1 MILEKEINRKI
12 AVVFVTDVVG
22 FSTSMEV
29 DENQTLQS
37 FRACK
42 RILEDL
48 FSEHG
53 GRIFNTAG
61 DSILAEFSSAVSA
74 VICASEFQKLIQER
88 NSSSSL
94 PENGKMEFR
103 VGLNM
108 GDVIVEGE
116 NLYGEGVN
124 VASRLE
130 ALSQPNG
137 VSLSK
142 SIYDFVNKKTDFLFD
157 DLGEQKIKNTNVHA
171 FDIITSPEMKRRGSA
186 GLGEKKDTSEKAS
199 SNPPAIAVL
208 PFLNMSG
215 DVEQE
220 YFADGITEDIIS
232 NLSSWKT
239 FPVISRNSSFSYK
252 GTSVRASQIA
262 ADLNVDYI
270 VEGSVRK
277 GGNKVRITAQLID
290 ASSDKQL
297 WSKRWDKSL
306 DDVFEVQ
313 DEVSASIAAMVSP
326 AVKGQEQVKL
336 SRKKKVDST
345 AWDYYLRA
353 LAIYNNENGATA
365 FTDSDKVIDMCE
377 KSISM
382 QSDLSDPYVLACKAI
397 LNNIYNLDKAT
408 DRPQNEAKY
417 HKYCQKAYD
426 LDNNNPEAVVALSRS
441 YNLKRDY
448 EKRLEL
454 AEKALELNPHHSG
467 ALFDYALAITSFGR
481 FEEAMKC
488 IERSIELNPVE
499 KKSIDYMVVMT
510 LIGLKQFDKTI
521 ELIDEMARDGRGVVG
536 QIGFKVA
543 CLAHLG
549 ELDKAKNLLVEYLA
563 QRPQVKNL
571 NDYAKV
577 APTIIKDILM
587 EGMRK
592 SGLPE
597 T

>member
-1 MILEKEINRKI
+1 MTLEKEINRKI
-12 AVVFVTDVVG
+12 AVVFVADVVG

-42 RILEDL
+42 KILEDL

-88 NSSSSL
+88 NSSNSL

-186 GLGEKKDTSEKAS
+186 RLEEKKDSFQKAS

-326 AVKGQEQVKL
+326 AVKGQEQIKL
-336 SRKKKVDST
+336 SSRKKVDST
-345 AWDYYLRA
+345 AWDHYLRA
-353 LAIYNNENGATA
+353 LAIYNNENGSTA
-365 FTDSDKVIDMCE
+365 LTDSDKVIEMCE

-382 QSDLSDPYVLACKAI
+382 QSDLSDPYVLACKVI
-397 LNNIYNLDKAT
+397 LNNIYNFRQSD
-408 DRPQNEAKY
+408 
-417 HKYCQKAYD
+417 
-426 LDNNNPEAVVALSRS
+426 
-441 YNLKRDY
+441 
-448 EKRLEL
+448 
-454 AEKALELNPHHSG
+454 
-467 ALFDYALAITSFGR
+467 
-481 FEEAMKC
+481 
-488 IERSIELNPVE
+488 
-499 KKSIDYMVVMT
+499 
-510 LIGLKQFDKTI
+510 
-521 ELIDEMARDGRGVVG
+521 
-536 QIGFKVA
+536 
-543 CLAHLG
+543 
-549 ELDKAKNLLVEYLA
+549 
-563 QRPQVKNL
+563 
-571 NDYAKV
+571 
-577 APTIIKDILM
+577 
-587 EGMRK
+587 
-592 SGLPE
+592 
-597 T
+597 

>member
-1 MILEKEINRKI
+1 MEKEINRKI

-336 SRKKKVDST
+336 SSKKKVDST

-353 LAIYNNENGATA
+353 LAIYNNENRATA

-408 DRPQNEAKY
+408 DRPQNEVKY

-521 ELIDEMARDGRGVVG
+521 ELIDEMARDGRGGVG